1 MMFWDD
7 RCILGVGLF
16 IMILMLVLVIGGMV
30 FFIKIV
36 TSRGGKTPET
46 KDSVM
51 EILKTRYAKGEITR
65 EEFEQM
71 KKDLR

>member
-7 RCILGVGLF
+7 RYILGIGLF
-16 IMILMLVLVIGGMV
+16 IMILILVLVLGGIV

-36 TSRGGKTPET
+36 TSGRKKAPEAS
-46 KDSVM
+46 DSIL

-65 EEFEQM
+65 KEFEQM
-71 KKDLR
+71 KKDLL

>member
-7 RCILGVGLF
+7 RCILGIGLF

-46 KDSVM
+46 TDSVM

>member
-7 RCILGVGLF
+7 RCILGIGLF
-16 IMILMLVLVIGGMV
+16 IMILILVLVVGGIV
-30 FFIKIV
+30 FFTKII
-36 TSRGGKTPET
+36 TSGRRKTPET
-46 KDSVM
+46 TDSIL

>member
-7 RCILGVGLF
+7 RCILGIGLF

-36 TSRGGKTPET
+36 TSRGVKTPET
-46 KDSVM
+46 TDSVM